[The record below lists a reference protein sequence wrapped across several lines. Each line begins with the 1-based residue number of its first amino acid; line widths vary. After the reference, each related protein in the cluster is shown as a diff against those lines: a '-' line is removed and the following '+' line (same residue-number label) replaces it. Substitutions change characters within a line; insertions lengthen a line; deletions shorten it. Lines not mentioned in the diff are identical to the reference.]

1 MNRQPL
7 VTETDITRLARA
19 ACLRLLPGEAARYA
33 AQTDAVLRELEALG
47 GLSLPQTASQFA
59 PQSAPEPPGSAL
71 PVEALRADE
80 PAPSLPR
87 EELLRAGAG
96 DGAYFASP
104 MPWREGE
111 G

>member
-47 GLSLPQTASQFA
+47 GLSLPQ
-59 PQSAPEPPGSAL
+59 SAPEPPGSAL

-80 PAPSLPR
+80 PVPSLPR

-96 DGAYFASP
+96 DGACFASP

>member
-1 MNRQPL
+1 MDRQPL

-33 AQTDAVLRELEALG
+33 AQTEAALRELEALG
-47 GLSLPQTASQFA
+47 GLSLPQTA

-96 DGAYFASP
+96 DGACFASP